1 MLKVVIP
8 SKGRADRI
16 GRFSLAL
23 FPYATV
29 TVDERE
35 VADYVQVV
43 PPDQLLPHPP
53 FRFLPQIRNWLLDT
67 IPDETFL
74 MVDDDVKSVYSK
86 TGVVIKHYRHPVD
99 VAQIVENAAFVAK
112 EIGAHLFGFTQDG
125 GVFGYRP
132 QDPLSFT
139 GWLGT
144 VFGVIGRTWRYD
156 ERFQIGTEDMDVSL
170 QCLLHDRIIFI
181 DERFHFYSVD
191 RLRSRGGVGANRSL
205 ERELAD
211 SELLQ
216 RKWGDYVSVGFKAT
230 GTRFKSIHVP
240 RRQAKV

>member
-1 MLKVVIP
+1 MKVVIP
-8 SKGRADRI
+8 SKARADKI
-16 GRFSLAL
+16 NRFSLAL
-23 FPYATV
+23 FPDATV

-35 VADYVQVV
+35 VADYAPVV
-43 PPDQLLPHPP
+43 PKGQLLPHPP
-53 FRFLPQIRNWLLDT
+53 LQFLPQIRNWLLDH
-67 IPDETFL
+67 IPDDEFL
-74 MVDDDVKSVYSK
+74 MVDDDIRSVYSK
-86 TGVVIKHYRHPVD
+86 TGVVIKHYRHPND
-99 VAQIVENAAFVAK
+99 VAQIVDNAALVAR

-156 ERFQIGTEDMDVSL
+156 ERFLVGTEDMDVSL
-170 QCLLHDRIIFI
+170 QCLLNDRIIFI
-181 DERFHFYSVD
+181 DERFHFWSMD

-211 SELLQ
+211 SELLS
-216 RKWGDYVSVGFKAT
+216 RKWGQYVSMGFKAT
-230 GTRFKSIHVP
+230 GTRYKSIHVS
-240 RRQAKV
+240 RRQAKT